1 MSPNQ
6 PQCTLRR
13 PGGFELTQRGIEQCG
28 FGRGATILD
37 IGCGSG
43 ATVNFLRS
51 EYAFDAYGID
61 TEPQGASEYIQS
73 APAQRIPFASHTMDG
88 VIMECSLSLM
98 DNRPGVLA
106 ECHRVLKQGGHLIIT
121 DMYAHGEPATLSGPL
136 GSLDS
141 REMLMELIEGSG
153 FSVTFFE
160 DHTHHLKTLWGQM
173 ILDRGAES
181 FYCYLGTTP
190 QHMKRVQC
198 GYFLLIA
205 ERE

>member
-13 PGGFELTQRGIEQCG
+13 PGGFELTQRGIELCD

-43 ATVNFLRS
+43 ATVNFLRGK
-51 EYAFDAYGID
+51 YAFDAYGID

-73 APAQRIPFASHTMDG
+73 APAKHIPFASHTMDG

-98 DNRPGVLA
+98 DNRSAVLA

-121 DMYAHGEPATLSGPL
+121 DMYARGEPATLSGPL
-136 GSLDS
+136 GSFDS

-153 FSVTFFE
+153 FSITLFE
-160 DHTHHLKTLWGQM
+160 DHTRHLKTLWGQM
-173 ILDRGAES
+173 ILDRGAEA

-190 QHMKRVQC
+190 EHMKRVQC

-205 ERE
+205 VRE